1 MERPYLKQSDRRR
14 ASDHDL
20 GKMMKKSKRFFA
32 KRLYY
37 KPNSVLVPHT
47 RGDGNQGIDT
57 GKVENEL
64 DRRVTTHKKDVEN
77 QGENQLVYG
86 SKRFSD
92 DIQLVDRD
100 PVYTGFYPTS
110 IPHKRDHQVSSD
122 AGIWP
127 SMSLF
132 TRNRLVFSDP
142 EQVAGRESYSGAFV
156 STKAFSGLGE
166 TASLNNAEAGLL
178 FSSTRTTDKWVT
190 DASLSTK
197 TSSIQVDDSSQV
209 RLTLRGEGKNVKTG
223 LTLDKAPIHVIRLIA
238 LLCQEAQNETGY
250 LSDLVKS
257 SDSSNDYKS
266 IYEACS
272 NSGDY
277 GDLFQGLE
285 PIGSSVTLITGD
297 TRHIYNENHTED
309 AINRSLEVA
318 GVTLLHT
325 ASSITTD
332 GTERVLDIIN
342 KPPVYGRWNT
352 LWNSLITTHELRCT
366 NGTDP
371 CSGNSSMRMVLEQ
384 LVWMAILYCIISPR
398 TPYLQII
405 ADSDSLNSGSFWSNP
420 VKYRQ
425 LVDGYFTDSYA
436 ADEVTRNN
444 IDPNF
449 PMFRVMCRQD
459 WKKVFAMVESKLY
472 GNWEDWITPLDSF
485 HEISVEVFKTTLID
499 PYLNAHN
506 LMNPTMDEL
515 LSHFAQ
521 KFGFNE
527 DAVRMSCES
536 SYSTANWIYG
546 IADILERMSP
556 HTLTYEDVEFAKV
569 RRTLTWTAMTSIT
582 QGDYRDNY
590 RHALL
595 RMLYPYR
602 LHNTTTDAGI
612 VLKKSLGN
620 PENLSLAP
628 LLNHEVFNGSRN
640 CVSLGEVNNPFLGV
654 YALNTPIFHGV
665 FGIGEVVREDEL
677 NTHNFY
683 RFRCLSQHEYDPY
696 VYFVASSSH
705 RSYYYGFSENEILDI
720 DLQFLNL
727 PCVGTDDV
735 WVSTMKITFP
745 DSFPNIQVEG
755 TSEDL
760 PNVYMIS
767 GYYFD
772 RRMLSS
778 DGISVEWKGTG
789 VFTPRMFC
797 NRTSPDSRGV
807 NPLSRKLSKV
817 GLLNSIQENHGE
829 LNGVSQSDAMLLC
842 KDLTDFRIW
851 FQVEIFL
858 IRKTNRFDKYQPGDV
873 ESVIKRE
880 HTALPEYYLK
890 TYD

>member
-1 MERPYLKQSDRRR
+1 MRRALTEEDLVLDQSDRRR

-64 DRRVTTHKKDVEN
+64 DRRVTTHKKDAEN

-122 AGIWP
+122 AGVWP

-178 FSSTRTTDKWVT
+178 FSSTRTTEKWVT
-190 DASLSTK
+190 DASLATK
-197 TSSIQVDDSSQV
+197 TSAIQVDDSSQV

-223 LTLDKAPIHVIRLIA
+223 ITLDKAPIHVIRLIA
-238 LLCQEAQNETGY
+238 LLCQEAMDETGY
-250 LSDLVKS
+250 LSDLVRS
-257 SDSSNDYKS
+257 SDGDDDYES
-266 IYEACS
+266 IYESCS
-272 NSGDY
+272 KTGDY
-277 GDLFQGLE
+277 GDLFQDLE
-285 PIGSSVTLITGD
+285 PLGSDVTLITG
-297 TRHIYNENHTED
+297 
-309 AINRSLEVA
+309 AIRYAYIPSRDLEEI

-332 GTERVLDIIN
+332 GTDRVLDAIN
-342 KPPVYGRWNT
+342 KPPVYGRWNA
-352 LWNSLITTHELRCT
+352 LWESLTTYHELRCT
-366 NGTDP
+366 NGTNPDP
-371 CSGNSSMRMVLEQ
+371 TMTMVLEQ
-384 LVWMAILYCIISPR
+384 LVWMVLLYCITSPR
-398 TPYLQII
+398 SRYFQMI
-405 ADSDSLNSGSFWSNP
+405 DDGENVNSGSFWSSP

-425 LVDGYFTDSYA
+425 LVDGYFTGSPA
-436 ADEVTRNN
+436 TDEVTKNN
-444 IDPNF
+444 IDPDF
-449 PMFRVMCRQD
+449 PMFRVMCRKD
-459 WKKVFAMVESKLY
+459 WKTVFEIVERKLI
-472 GNWEDWITPLDSF
+472 GDWETWLTPLDGF
-485 HEISVEVFKTTLID
+485 HEITAEAFKTTLID
-499 PYLNAHN
+499 PYMNANN

-521 KFGFNE
+521 RFGFNE

-556 HTLTYEDVEFAKV
+556 HTLPDEDADFAKV
-569 RRTLTWTAMTSIT
+569 RRTLTWTAMTNIA
-582 QGDYRDNY
+582 QNNYRDNY

-602 LHNTTTDAGI
+602 FHNTTKDAGV

-620 PENLSLAP
+620 PDNLSLAP
-628 LLNHEVFNGSRN
+628 LLNPEEFNGSRN
-640 CVSLGEVNNPFLGV
+640 CVSLGEVHNPFLGV
-654 YALNTPIFHGV
+654 YALNIPIFNGV
-665 FGIGEVVREDEL
+665 FGIGDVVTNENET
-677 NTHNFY
+677 NTHSFT
-683 RFRCLSQHEYDPY
+683 FRCVSQHEYEP
-696 VYFVASSSH
+696 FVAWIDSAYRGS
-705 RSYYYGFSENEILDI
+705 YYGFTNNDILDI
-720 DLQFLNL
+720 DLRFRNL
-727 PCVGTDDV
+727 PRVGTDDV
-735 WVSTMKITFP
+735 WVAMMKITFP
-745 DSFPNIQVEG
+745 DSTNIN
-755 TSEDL
+755 SDH
-760 PNVYMIS
+760 PNVYMRS

-772 RRMLSS
+772 ERQLSS
-778 DGISVEWKGTG
+778 DGVSVSWKGNG
-789 VFTPRMFC
+789 VFTPKMFH
-797 NRTSPDSRGV
+797 NRTSPNDPGD
-807 NPLSRKLSKV
+807 NPLEKKLIQIQQ
-817 GLLNSIQENHGE
+817 LNSLQDTQGE
-829 LNGVSQSDAMLLC
+829 LNEVYQADAMILC
-842 KDLTDFRIW
+842 KDLTDLRAW
-851 FQVEIFL
+851 CQVEIFL
-858 IRKTNRFDKYQPGDV
+858 IRKTNRFDKYTPGDV
-873 ESVIKRE
+873 KDVEKVIRME
-880 HTALPEYYLK
+880 HTALPEYYLV
-890 TYD
+890 TLD

>member
-1 MERPYLKQSDRRR
+1 M
-14 ASDHDL
+14 
-20 GKMMKKSKRFFA
+20 
-32 KRLYY
+32 YY

-64 DRRVTTHKKDVEN
+64 DRRVTTHKKDAEN

-122 AGIWP
+122 AGVWP

-142 EQVAGRESYSGAFV
+142 DQVAGRESYSGAFV

-238 LLCQEAQNETGY
+238 LLCQEAQDETGY

-257 SDSSNDYKS
+257 SDNSNDYKS
-266 IYEACS
+266 IYESCS

-277 GDLFQGLE
+277 GDLFQGLD
-285 PIGSSVTLITGD
+285 PLGSNVTLITGT

-309 AINRSLEVA
+309 AINMSLELT

-325 ASSITTD
+325 ASSITTG

-371 CSGNSSMRMVLEQ
+371 CSGNPAMRMVLEQ

-425 LVDGYFTDSYA
+425 LVDWYFTDYYA

-472 GNWEDWITPLDSF
+472 GNWEDWLTPLDSF

-556 HTLTYEDVEFAKV
+556 HTLTYEDAEFAKV
-569 RRTLTWTAMTSIT
+569 RRTLTWTAMTNIT

-602 LHNTTTDAGI
+602 FHNTTTDAGI

-654 YALNTPIFHGV
+654 YALNIPIFNGV

-677 NTHNFY
+677 NRQHLFS
-683 RFRCLSQHEYDPY
+683 FRCLSQHEYDPY
-696 VYFVASSSH
+696 VTFVGSSN
-705 RSYYYGFSENEILDI
+705 RSYYYGFSENEALDI

-735 WVSTMKITFP
+735 WVSMMKITFP

-755 TSEDL
+755 TYEDL

-789 VFTPRMFC
+789 VFTPKMFC
-797 NRTSPDSRGV
+797 NKPSPDSRGIS
-807 NPLSRKLSKV
+807 PLLNKLYQIEP
-817 GLLNSIQENHGE
+817 LNSIQETHGE
-829 LNGVSQSDAMLLC
+829 SNDVSQSDAMLLC

-851 FQVEIFL
+851 CQVEIFL

>member
-1 MERPYLKQSDRRR
+1 
-14 ASDHDL
+14 
-20 GKMMKKSKRFFA
+20 MKKSKRFFA

-64 DRRVTTHKKDVEN
+64 DRRVTTHKKDAEN

-122 AGIWP
+122 AGVWP

-178 FSSTRTTDKWVT
+178 FSSTRTTEKWVT
-190 DASLSTK
+190 DASLTTK
-197 TSSIQVDDSSQV
+197 TSAIQVDDSSQV

-223 LTLDKAPIHVIRLIA
+223 ITLDKAPIHVIRLIA
-238 LLCQEAQNETGY
+238 LLCQEAMDETGY
-250 LSDLVKS
+250 LSDLVRS
-257 SDSSNDYKS
+257 SDDDYEYES
-266 IYEACS
+266 IYESCS
-272 NSGDY
+272 KTGDY
-277 GDLFQGLE
+277 GDLFQDLE
-285 PIGSSVTLITGD
+285 SWRSEVMLITG
-297 TRHIYNENHTED
+297 
-309 AINRSLEVA
+309 AIRYAYLPGRGLDEI

-332 GTERVLDIIN
+332 GTDRVLDAIN
-342 KPPVYGRWNT
+342 KPPVYGRWND
-352 LWNSLITTHELRCT
+352 LWESLTTYHELRCT

-371 CSGNSSMRMVLEQ
+371 SSGNPTMSMVLEQ
-384 LVWMAILYCIISPR
+384 LVWMVILYCITSPR
-398 TPYLQII
+398 SRYFQMI
-405 ADSDSLNSGSFWSNP
+405 DDGENLNSGSFWSSP

-425 LVDGYFTDSYA
+425 LVDGYFTGSPA
-436 ADEVTRNN
+436 TDEVTKNN
-444 IDPNF
+444 IDPDF
-449 PMFRVMCRQD
+449 PMFRVMCRKD
-459 WKKVFAMVESKLY
+459 WKTVFELVARKLI
-472 GNWEDWITPLDSF
+472 GNGLDGF
-485 HEISVEVFKTTLID
+485 HEITAEAFKTTLID
-499 PYLNAHN
+499 PYMNANN
-506 LMNPTMDEL
+506 LMNPTLDEL

-546 IADILERMSP
+546 IADVLERMGHP
-556 HTLTYEDVEFAKV
+556 HTLQDETVEFAKV
-569 RRTLTWTAMTSIT
+569 RRTLTWTAMTNIA
-582 QGDYRDNY
+582 QNNYRDNY

-602 LHNTTTDAGI
+602 FHNTTKDAGV

-620 PENLSLAP
+620 PDNLSLAP
-628 LLNHEVFNGSRN
+628 LLNPEEFNGSRN
-640 CVSLGEVNNPFLGV
+640 CVSLGEVHNPFLGV
-654 YALNTPIFHGV
+654 YALNIPIFCGV
-665 FGIGEVVREDEL
+665 FGIGDVVTEGNETDIHSF
-677 NTHNFY
+677 TFKC
-683 RFRCLSQHEYDPY
+683 FSQHEYEPC
-696 VYFVASSSH
+696 VTWNGSKGRSS
-705 RSYYYGFSENEILDI
+705 YYGFDDKYTLDI

-727 PCVGTDDV
+727 PRVGTDDV
-735 WVSTMKITFP
+735 WVAMMKITFP
-745 DSFPNIQVEG
+745 DSANVN
-755 TSEDL
+755 SDH
-760 PNVYMIS
+760 PNVYMRS

-772 RRMLSS
+772 ERPLSS
-778 DGISVEWKGTG
+778 DGVSVSWKGNG
-789 VFTPRMFC
+789 VFTPKMIR
-797 NRTSPDSRGV
+797 NRTSPNNPGD
-807 NPLSRKLSKV
+807 NPLEKKLFQIQQ
-817 GLLNSIQENHGE
+817 LNSIQDTQGE
-829 LNGVSQSDAMLLC
+829 LDEVYQADAMILF
-842 KDLTDFRIW
+842 KDLTDLRAW
-851 FQVEIFL
+851 CQVEIFL

-873 ESVIKRE
+873 EKVKEVIRKER
-880 HTALPEYYLK
+880 TALPEYYLK

>member
-1 MERPYLKQSDRRR
+1 MRRALTGEDFVVNPSDRRR

-37 KPNSVLVPHT
+37 KPSSVLVPHT

-64 DRRVTTHKKDVEN
+64 DRRVTTHKKDAEN

-122 AGIWP
+122 AGVWP

-156 STKAFSGLGE
+156 STKAFSGFGE

-178 FSSTRTTDKWVT
+178 FSSTRTTEKWVT
-190 DASLSTK
+190 DASLATK
-197 TSSIQVDDSSQV
+197 TSAIQVDDSSQV

-223 LTLDKAPIHVIRLIA
+223 ITLDKAPIHVIRLIA
-238 LLCQEAQNETGY
+238 LLCQEARDETGY
-250 LSDLVKS
+250 LSDLVRS
-257 SDSSNDYKS
+257 SDDDDYES

-277 GDLFQGLE
+277 GDLFQDLE
-285 PIGSSVTLITGD
+285 SWRSEVTLITG
-297 TRHIYNENHTED
+297 
-309 AINRSLEVA
+309 AIRYTYIPSRDLEEI

-332 GTERVLDIIN
+332 STDRVLDAIN
-342 KPPVYGRWNT
+342 KPPVYGRWNA
-352 LWNSLITTHELRCT
+352 LWESLTTYHELRCT

-371 CSGNSSMRMVLEQ
+371 GPTMTMVLEQ
-384 LVWMAILYCIISPR
+384 LVWMVLLYCITSPR
-398 TPYLQII
+398 SRYFQMI
-405 ADSDSLNSGSFWSNP
+405 DDGENVNSGSFWSSP

-425 LVDGYFTDSYA
+425 LVDGYFTGSPA
-436 ADEVTRNN
+436 TDEVTKNN
-444 IDPNF
+444 IDPDF
-449 PMFRVMCRQD
+449 PMFRVMCRKD
-459 WKKVFAMVESKLY
+459 WKTVFEIVERKLI
-472 GNWEDWITPLDSF
+472 GDWETWLTPLDGF
-485 HEISVEVFKTTLID
+485 HEITAEAFKTTLID
-499 PYLNAHN
+499 PYMNANN

-521 KFGFNE
+521 RFGFNE

-556 HTLTYEDVEFAKV
+556 HTLPDESTNFAKV
-569 RRTLTWTAMTSIT
+569 RRTLTWTAMTNIA
-582 QGDYRDNY
+582 QNNYRDNY

-602 LHNTTTDAGI
+602 FHNTTKDVGV

-620 PENLSLAP
+620 PDNLSLAP
-628 LLNHEVFNGSRN
+628 LLNPEEFNGSRN
-640 CVSLGEVNNPFLGV
+640 CVSLGEVHNPFLGV
-654 YALNTPIFHGV
+654 YALNIPIFNGV
-665 FGIGEVVREDEL
+665 FGIGDVVTNENET
-677 NTHNFY
+677 NTHSFT
-683 RFRCLSQHEYDPY
+683 FRCVSQHEYEP
-696 VYFVASSSH
+696 FVAWIDSAYRGS
-705 RSYYYGFSENEILDI
+705 YYGFTNNDILDI
-720 DLQFLNL
+720 DLRFRNL
-727 PCVGTDDV
+727 PRVGTDDV
-735 WVSTMKITFP
+735 WVAMMKITFP
-745 DSFPNIQVEG
+745 DSTNIN
-755 TSEDL
+755 SDH
-760 PNVYMIS
+760 PNVYMRS

-772 RRMLSS
+772 ERQLSS
-778 DGISVEWKGTG
+778 DGVSVSLKGTG
-789 VFTPRMFC
+789 VFTPKMFC
-797 NRTSPDSRGV
+797 NRTSPNNPGD
-807 NPLSRKLSKV
+807 NPLEKKLIQIQQ
-817 GLLNSIQENHGE
+817 LNSIQDTQGE
-829 LNGVSQSDAMLLC
+829 LDEVSQSDAMILC
-842 KDLTDFRIW
+842 KDLTDLRAW
-851 FQVEIFL
+851 CQVEIFL
-858 IRKTNRFDKYQPGDV
+858 IRKTNRFDKYTPGDV
-873 ESVIKRE
+873 KDVEKVIRME

>member
-1 MERPYLKQSDRRR
+1 MRRALTEEDIVVNPSDRRR

-64 DRRVTTHKKDVEN
+64 DRRVTTHKKDAEN

-122 AGIWP
+122 AGVWP

-156 STKAFSGLGE
+156 STKAFSGFGE

-178 FSSTRTTDKWVT
+178 FSSTRTTEKWVT
-190 DASLSTK
+190 DASLATK
-197 TSSIQVDDSSQV
+197 TSAIQVDDSSQV

-223 LTLDKAPIHVIRLIA
+223 ITLDKAPIHVIRLIA
-238 LLCQEAQNETGY
+238 LLCQEARDETGY
-250 LSDLVKS
+250 LSDLVRS
-257 SDSSNDYKS
+257 SDDDDYES

-272 NSGDY
+272 KTGDY
-277 GDLFQGLE
+277 GDLFQDLE
-285 PIGSSVTLITGD
+285 SWRSEVTLITG
-297 TRHIYNENHTED
+297 
-309 AINRSLEVA
+309 AIRYTYIPSRDLEEI

-332 GTERVLDIIN
+332 STDRVLDAIN
-342 KPPVYGRWNT
+342 KPPVYGRWNA
-352 LWNSLITTHELRCT
+352 LWESLTTDHELRCT

-371 CSGNSSMRMVLEQ
+371 CSGNPTMTMVLEQ
-384 LVWMAILYCIISPR
+384 LVWTVLLYCITSPR
-398 TPYLQII
+398 SRYFQMI
-405 ADSDSLNSGSFWSNP
+405 DDGENVNSGSFWSSP

-425 LVDGYFTDSYA
+425 LVDGYFTGSPA
-436 ADEVTRNN
+436 TDEVTKNN
-444 IDPNF
+444 IDPDF
-449 PMFRVMCRQD
+449 PMFRVMCRKD
-459 WKKVFAMVESKLY
+459 WKTVFEIVERKLI
-472 GNWEDWITPLDSF
+472 GDWETWLTPLDGF
-485 HEISVEVFKTTLID
+485 HEITAEAFKTTLID
-499 PYLNAHN
+499 PYMNANN

-556 HTLTYEDVEFAKV
+556 HTLPDESANFAKV
-569 RRTLTWTAMTSIT
+569 RRTLTWTAMTNIV
-582 QGDYRDNY
+582 QNNYRDNY

-602 LHNTTTDAGI
+602 FHNTTKDAGV

-620 PENLSLAP
+620 PDNLSLAP
-628 LLNHEVFNGSRN
+628 LLNPEEFDGSRN
-640 CVSLGEVNNPFLGV
+640 CVSLGEVHNPFLGV
-654 YALNTPIFHGV
+654 YALNIPIFNGV
-665 FGIGEVVREDEL
+665 FGIGDVVTNENET
-677 NTHNFY
+677 NTHSFT
-683 RFRCLSQHEYDPY
+683 FRCVSQHEYEP
-696 VYFVASSSH
+696 FVAWIDSAYRGS
-705 RSYYYGFSENEILDI
+705 YYGFTNNDILDI
-720 DLQFLNL
+720 DLRFRNL
-727 PCVGTDDV
+727 PRVGTDDV
-735 WVSTMKITFP
+735 WVAMMKITFP
-745 DSFPNIQVEG
+745 DSTNIN
-755 TSEDL
+755 SDH
-760 PNVYMIS
+760 PNVYMRS

-772 RRMLSS
+772 ERQLSS
-778 DGISVEWKGTG
+778 DGVSVSLKGTG
-789 VFTPRMFC
+789 VFTPKMFC
-797 NRTSPDSRGV
+797 NRTSPNNPGD
-807 NPLSRKLSKV
+807 NPLEKKLIQIQQ
-817 GLLNSIQENHGE
+817 LNSIQDTQGE
-829 LNGVSQSDAMLLC
+829 LDEVSQSDAMILC
-842 KDLTDFRIW
+842 KDLTDLRAW
-851 FQVEIFL
+851 CQVEIFL
-858 IRKTNRFDKYQPGDV
+858 IRKTNRFDKYTPGDV
-873 ESVIKRE
+873 KDVEKVIRME
-880 HTALPEYYLK
+880 RTALPEYYLK

>member
-1 MERPYLKQSDRRR
+1 MRRALTEEDIVVNPSDRRR

-64 DRRVTTHKKDVEN
+64 DRRVTTHKKDAEN

-122 AGIWP
+122 AGVWP

-156 STKAFSGLGE
+156 STKAFSGFGE

-178 FSSTRTTDKWVT
+178 FSSTRTTEKWVT
-190 DASLSTK
+190 DASLATK
-197 TSSIQVDDSSQV
+197 TSAIQVDDSSQV

-223 LTLDKAPIHVIRLIA
+223 ITLDKAPIHVIRLIA
-238 LLCQEAQNETGY
+238 LLCQEARDETGY
-250 LSDLVKS
+250 LSDLVRS
-257 SDSSNDYKS
+257 SDDDDYES

-277 GDLFQGLE
+277 GDLFQDLE
-285 PIGSSVTLITGD
+285 SWRSEVTLITG
-297 TRHIYNENHTED
+297 
-309 AINRSLEVA
+309 AIRYTYIPSRDLEEI

-332 GTERVLDIIN
+332 STDRVLDAIN
-342 KPPVYGRWNT
+342 KPPVYGRWNA
-352 LWNSLITTHELRCT
+352 LWESLTTDHELRCT

-371 CSGNSSMRMVLEQ
+371 DPTMRMVLEQ
-384 LVWMAILYCIISPR
+384 LVWTVLLYCITSPR
-398 TPYLQII
+398 SRYFQMI
-405 ADSDSLNSGSFWSNP
+405 DDGENVNSGSFWSSP

-425 LVDGYFTDSYA
+425 LVDGYFTGSPA
-436 ADEVTRNN
+436 TDEVTKNN
-444 IDPNF
+444 IDPDF
-449 PMFRVMCRQD
+449 PMFRVMCRKD
-459 WKKVFAMVESKLY
+459 WKTVFEIVERKLI
-472 GNWEDWITPLDSF
+472 GDWETWLTPLDGF
-485 HEISVEVFKTTLID
+485 HEITAEAFKTTLID
-499 PYLNAHN
+499 PYMNANN

-521 KFGFNE
+521 RFGFNE

-556 HTLTYEDVEFAKV
+556 HTLPDESANFAKV
-569 RRTLTWTAMTSIT
+569 RRTLTWTAMTNIV
-582 QGDYRDNY
+582 QNNYRDNY

-602 LHNTTTDAGI
+602 FHNTTKDAGV

-620 PENLSLAP
+620 PDNLSLAP
-628 LLNHEVFNGSRN
+628 LLNPEEFDGSRN
-640 CVSLGEVNNPFLGV
+640 CVSLGEVHNPFLGV
-654 YALNTPIFHGV
+654 YALNIPIFNGV
-665 FGIGEVVREDEL
+665 FGIGDVVTNENETTIHTL
-677 NTHNFY
+677 TFK
-683 RFRCLSQHEYDPY
+683 CVSQHEYEPY
-696 VYFVASSSH
+696 VWWIVSSN
-705 RSYYYGFSENEILDI
+705 RSSYYGFTDKDRLDI
-720 DLQFLNL
+720 DLQFRNL
-727 PCVGTDDV
+727 PRVGTDDV
-735 WVSTMKITFP
+735 WVAIMKITFP
-745 DSFPNIQVEG
+745 DSTNIN
-755 TSEDL
+755 SDH
-760 PNVYMIS
+760 PNVYMRS

-772 RRMLSS
+772 YRPLSS
-778 DGISVEWKGTG
+778 DGVSVSLKGTG
-789 VFTPRMFC
+789 VFTPKMFC
-797 NRTSPDSRGV
+797 NRTSPNNPGD
-807 NPLSRKLSKV
+807 NPLEKKLIQIQQ
-817 GLLNSIQENHGE
+817 LNSIQDTQGE
-829 LNGVSQSDAMLLC
+829 LDEVSQSDAMILC
-842 KDLTDFRIW
+842 KDLTDLRAW
-851 FQVEIFL
+851 CQVEIFL
-858 IRKTNRFDKYQPGDV
+858 IRKTNRFDKYTPGDV
-873 ESVIKRE
+873 RDVEKVIRME
-880 HTALPEYYLK
+880 HTALPAYYLK

>member
-1 MERPYLKQSDRRR
+1 MRRALTEEDIVVNPSDRRR

-64 DRRVTTHKKDVEN
+64 DRRVTTHKKDAEN

-122 AGIWP
+122 AGVWP

-156 STKAFSGLGE
+156 STKAFSGFGE

-178 FSSTRTTDKWVT
+178 FSSTRTTEKWVT
-190 DASLSTK
+190 DASLATK
-197 TSSIQVDDSSQV
+197 TSAIQVDDSSQV

-223 LTLDKAPIHVIRLIA
+223 ITLDKAPIHVIRLIA
-238 LLCQEAQNETGY
+238 LLCQEARDETGY
-250 LSDLVKS
+250 LSDLVRS
-257 SDSSNDYKS
+257 SDDDDYES

-277 GDLFQGLE
+277 GDLFQDLE
-285 PIGSSVTLITGD
+285 SWRSEVTLITG
-297 TRHIYNENHTED
+297 
-309 AINRSLEVA
+309 AIRYTYIPSRDLEEI

-332 GTERVLDIIN
+332 STDRVLDAIN
-342 KPPVYGRWNT
+342 KPPVYGRWNA
-352 LWNSLITTHELRCT
+352 LWESLTTDHELRCT

-371 CSGNSSMRMVLEQ
+371 DPTMRMVLEQ
-384 LVWMAILYCIISPR
+384 LVWMVLLYCITSPR
-398 TPYLQII
+398 SRYFQMI
-405 ADSDSLNSGSFWSNP
+405 DDGENVNSGSFWSSP

-425 LVDGYFTDSYA
+425 LVDGYFTGSPA
-436 ADEVTRNN
+436 TDEVTKNN
-444 IDPNF
+444 IDPDF
-449 PMFRVMCRQD
+449 PMFRVMCRKD
-459 WKKVFAMVESKLY
+459 WKTVFEIVERKLI
-472 GNWEDWITPLDSF
+472 GDWETWLTPLDGF
-485 HEISVEVFKTTLID
+485 HEITAEAFKTTLID
-499 PYLNAHN
+499 PYMNANN

-521 KFGFNE
+521 RFGFNE

-556 HTLTYEDVEFAKV
+556 HTLPDESANFAKV
-569 RRTLTWTAMTSIT
+569 RRTLTWTAMTNIA
-582 QGDYRDNY
+582 QNNYRDNY

-602 LHNTTTDAGI
+602 FHNTTKDAGV

-620 PENLSLAP
+620 PDNLSLAP
-628 LLNHEVFNGSRN
+628 LLNPEEFDGSRN
-640 CVSLGEVNNPFLGV
+640 CVSLGEVHNPFLGV
-654 YALNTPIFHGV
+654 YALNIPIFNGV
-665 FGIGEVVREDEL
+665 FGIGDVVTNENETTIHTL
-677 NTHNFY
+677 TFK
-683 RFRCLSQHEYDPY
+683 CVSQHEYEPY
-696 VYFVASSSH
+696 VWWIVSSN
-705 RSYYYGFSENEILDI
+705 RSSYYGFTDKDRLDI
-720 DLQFLNL
+720 DLQFRNL
-727 PCVGTDDV
+727 PRVGTDDV
-735 WVSTMKITFP
+735 WVAIMKITFP
-745 DSFPNIQVEG
+745 DSTNIN
-755 TSEDL
+755 SDH
-760 PNVYMIS
+760 PNVYMRS

-772 RRMLSS
+772 YRPLSS
-778 DGISVEWKGTG
+778 DGVSVSLKGTG
-789 VFTPRMFC
+789 VFTPKMFC
-797 NRTSPDSRGV
+797 NRTSPNDPGD
-807 NPLSRKLSKV
+807 NPLEKKLSQIQQ
-817 GLLNSIQENHGE
+817 LNSIQDTQGE
-829 LNGVSQSDAMLLC
+829 LDEVSQSDAMILC
-842 KDLTDFRIW
+842 KDLTDLRAW
-851 FQVEIFL
+851 CQVEIFL
-858 IRKTNRFDKYQPGDV
+858 IRKTNRFDKYTPGDV
-873 ESVIKRE
+873 RDVEKVIRME
-880 HTALPEYYLK
+880 HTALPAYYLK

>member
-1 MERPYLKQSDRRR
+1 MRRALTEEDIVVNPSDRRR

-64 DRRVTTHKKDVEN
+64 DRRVTTHKKDAEN

-122 AGIWP
+122 AGVWP

-156 STKAFSGLGE
+156 STKAFSGFGE

-178 FSSTRTTDKWVT
+178 FSSTRTTEKWVT
-190 DASLSTK
+190 DASLATK
-197 TSSIQVDDSSQV
+197 TSAIQVDDSSQV

-223 LTLDKAPIHVIRLIA
+223 ITLDKAPIHVIRLIA
-238 LLCQEAQNETGY
+238 LLCQEARDETGY
-250 LSDLVKS
+250 LSDLVRS
-257 SDSSNDYKS
+257 SDDDYES

-277 GDLFQGLE
+277 GDLFQDLE
-285 PIGSSVTLITGD
+285 SWRSEVTLITG
-297 TRHIYNENHTED
+297 
-309 AINRSLEVA
+309 AIRYTYIPSRDLEEI

-332 GTERVLDIIN
+332 STDRVLDAIN
-342 KPPVYGRWNT
+342 KPPVYGRWNA
-352 LWNSLITTHELRCT
+352 LWESLTTDHELRCT

-371 CSGNSSMRMVLEQ
+371 DPTMTMVLEQ
-384 LVWMAILYCIISPR
+384 LVWMVLLYCITSPR
-398 TPYLQII
+398 SRYFQMI
-405 ADSDSLNSGSFWSNP
+405 DDGENVNSGSFWSSP

-425 LVDGYFTDSYA
+425 LVDGYFTGSPA
-436 ADEVTRNN
+436 TDEVTKNN
-444 IDPNF
+444 IDPDF
-449 PMFRVMCRQD
+449 PMFRVMCRKD
-459 WKKVFAMVESKLY
+459 WKTVFEIVERKLI
-472 GNWEDWITPLDSF
+472 GDWETWLTPLDGF
-485 HEISVEVFKTTLID
+485 HEITAEAFKTTLID
-499 PYLNAHN
+499 PYMNANN

-521 KFGFNE
+521 RFGFNE

-556 HTLTYEDVEFAKV
+556 HTLPDESANFAKV
-569 RRTLTWTAMTSIT
+569 RRTLTWTAMTNIV
-582 QGDYRDNY
+582 QNNYRDNY

-602 LHNTTTDAGI
+602 FHNTTKDAGV

-620 PENLSLAP
+620 PDNLSLAP
-628 LLNHEVFNGSRN
+628 LLNPEEFDGSRN
-640 CVSLGEVNNPFLGV
+640 CVSLGEVHNPFLGV
-654 YALNTPIFHGV
+654 YALNIPIFNGV
-665 FGIGEVVREDEL
+665 FGIGDVVTNENET
-677 NTHNFY
+677 NTHSFT
-683 RFRCLSQHEYDPY
+683 FRCVSQHEYEP
-696 VYFVASSSH
+696 FVAWIDSAYRGS
-705 RSYYYGFSENEILDI
+705 YYGFTNNDILDI
-720 DLQFLNL
+720 DLRFRNL
-727 PCVGTDDV
+727 PRVGTDDV
-735 WVSTMKITFP
+735 WVAMMKITFP
-745 DSFPNIQVEG
+745 DSTNIN
-755 TSEDL
+755 SDH
-760 PNVYMIS
+760 PNVYMRS

-772 RRMLSS
+772 ERQLSS
-778 DGISVEWKGTG
+778 DGVSVSLKGTG
-789 VFTPRMFC
+789 VFTPKMFC
-797 NRTSPDSRGV
+797 NRTSPNDPGD
-807 NPLSRKLSKV
+807 NPLEKKLSQIQQ
-817 GLLNSIQENHGE
+817 LNSIQDTQGE
-829 LNGVSQSDAMLLC
+829 LDEVSQSDAMILC
-842 KDLTDFRIW
+842 KDLTDLRAW
-851 FQVEIFL
+851 CQVEIFL
-858 IRKTNRFDKYQPGDV
+858 IRKTNRFDKYTPGDV
-873 ESVIKRE
+873 RDVEKVIRME
-880 HTALPEYYLK
+880 HTALPAYYLK

>member
-1 MERPYLKQSDRRR
+1 
-14 ASDHDL
+14 
-20 GKMMKKSKRFFA
+20 MKKPKRFFA

-64 DRRVTTHKKDVEN
+64 DRRVTTHKKDAEN

-122 AGIWP
+122 AGVWP

-178 FSSTRTTDKWVT
+178 FSSTRTTEKWVT
-190 DASLSTK
+190 DASLTTK
-197 TSSIQVDDSSQV
+197 TSAVQVDDNSQV

-223 LTLDKAPIHVIRLIA
+223 ITLDKAPIHVIRLIA
-238 LLCQEAQNETGY
+238 LLCQEASDETGY
-250 LSDLVKS
+250 LSDLVRS
-257 SDSSNDYKS
+257 SDGDDDYES

-272 NSGDY
+272 KTGDY
-277 GDLFQGLE
+277 GDLFQDLE
-285 PIGSSVTLITGD
+285 PLGSKVTLITG
-297 TRHIYNENHTED
+297 
-309 AINRSLEVA
+309 AIRYAYIPSRDLEEI

-332 GTERVLDIIN
+332 GTDRVLDAIN
-342 KPPVYGRWNT
+342 KPPVYGRWNA
-352 LWNSLITTHELRCT
+352 LWESLTTYHELRCT
-366 NGTDP
+366 NGTNP
-371 CSGNSSMRMVLEQ
+371 HSGNPTMSMVLEQ
-384 LVWMAILYCIISPR
+384 LVWTVLLYCITSPR
-398 TPYLQII
+398 SRYFQMI
-405 ADSDSLNSGSFWSNP
+405 DDGENVNSGSFWSSP

-425 LVDGYFTDSYA
+425 LVDGYFTGSPA
-436 ADEVTRNN
+436 TDEVTKNN
-444 IDPNF
+444 IDPDF
-449 PMFRVMCRQD
+449 PMFRVMCRKD
-459 WKKVFAMVESKLY
+459 WKTVFEIVERKLI
-472 GNWEDWITPLDSF
+472 GDWETWLTPLDGF
-485 HEISVEVFKTTLID
+485 HEITAEAFKTTLID
-499 PYLNAHN
+499 PYMNANN

-515 LSHFAQ
+515 LSHFTQ

-546 IADILERMSP
+546 IADVLERMSP
-556 HTLTYEDVEFAKV
+556 HTLPDESTDFAKV
-569 RRTLTWTAMTSIT
+569 RRTLTWTAMTNIA
-582 QGDYRDNY
+582 QNNYRDNY

-602 LHNTTTDAGI
+602 FHNTTKDTGV

-620 PENLSLAP
+620 PDNLSLAP
-628 LLNHEVFNGSRN
+628 LLNPEEFNGSRN
-640 CVSLGEVNNPFLGV
+640 CVSLGEVHNPFLGV
-654 YALNTPIFHGV
+654 YALNIPIFNGV
-665 FGIGEVVREDEL
+665 FGIGDVVTNENET
-677 NTHNFY
+677 NTHSFT
-683 RFRCLSQHEYDPY
+683 FRCVSQHEYEP
-696 VYFVASSSH
+696 FVAWIDSAYRSS
-705 RSYYYGFSENEILDI
+705 YYGFTDKDIDKAILDI
-720 DLQFLNL
+720 DLRFRNL
-727 PCVGTDDV
+727 PRVGTDDV
-735 WVSTMKITFP
+735 WVAMMKITFP
-745 DSFPNIQVEG
+745 DSTNIN
-755 TSEDL
+755 SDH
-760 PNVYMIS
+760 PNVYMMS

-772 RRMLSS
+772 ERQLSS
-778 DGISVEWKGTG
+778 DGVSVSWKGTG
-789 VFTPRMFC
+789 VFTPKMFR
-797 NRTSPDSRGV
+797 NRTSPNDPGD
-807 NPLSRKLSKV
+807 NPLEKKL
-817 GLLNSIQENHGE
+817 LQIQQLNSIQDTQGE
-829 LNGVSQSDAMLLC
+829 LDEVYQADAMILC
-842 KDLTDFRIW
+842 KDLTDLRAW
-851 FQVEIFL
+851 CQVEIFL
-858 IRKTNRFDKYQPGDV
+858 IRKTNRFDKYTPGDV
-873 ESVIKRE
+873 ERVIKRE

>member
-1 MERPYLKQSDRRR
+1 MRRALTEEDIVVNPSDRRR

-64 DRRVTTHKKDVEN
+64 DRRVTTHKKDAEN

-122 AGIWP
+122 AGVWP

-156 STKAFSGLGE
+156 STKAFSGFGE

-178 FSSTRTTDKWVT
+178 FSSTRTTEKWVT
-190 DASLSTK
+190 DASLATK
-197 TSSIQVDDSSQV
+197 TSAIQVDDSSQV

-223 LTLDKAPIHVIRLIA
+223 ITLDKAPIHVIRLIA
-238 LLCQEAQNETGY
+238 LLCQEARDETGY
-250 LSDLVKS
+250 LSDLVRS
-257 SDSSNDYKS
+257 SDDDDDYES

-277 GDLFQGLE
+277 GDLFQDLE
-285 PIGSSVTLITGD
+285 SWRSEVTLITG
-297 TRHIYNENHTED
+297 
-309 AINRSLEVA
+309 AIRYTYIPSRDLEEI

-332 GTERVLDIIN
+332 GTDRVLDAIN
-342 KPPVYGRWNT
+342 KPPVYGRWNA
-352 LWNSLITTHELRCT
+352 LWESLTTDHELRCT

-371 CSGNSSMRMVLEQ
+371 DPTMTMVLEQ
-384 LVWMAILYCIISPR
+384 LVWMVLLYCITSPR
-398 TPYLQII
+398 SRYFQMI
-405 ADSDSLNSGSFWSNP
+405 DDGENVNSGSFWSSP

-425 LVDGYFTDSYA
+425 LVDGYFTGSPA
-436 ADEVTRNN
+436 TDEVTKNN
-444 IDPNF
+444 IDPDF
-449 PMFRVMCRQD
+449 PMFRVMCRKD
-459 WKKVFAMVESKLY
+459 WKTVFEIVERKLI
-472 GNWEDWITPLDSF
+472 GDWETWLTPLDGF
-485 HEISVEVFKTTLID
+485 HEITAEAFKTTLID
-499 PYLNAHN
+499 PYMNANN

-521 KFGFNE
+521 RFGFNE

-556 HTLTYEDVEFAKV
+556 HTLPDESANFAKV
-569 RRTLTWTAMTSIT
+569 RRTLTWTAMTNIV
-582 QGDYRDNY
+582 QNNYRDNY

-602 LHNTTTDAGI
+602 FHNTTKDAGV

-620 PENLSLAP
+620 PDNLSLAP
-628 LLNHEVFNGSRN
+628 LLNPEEFDGSRN
-640 CVSLGEVNNPFLGV
+640 CVSLGEVHNPFLGV
-654 YALNTPIFHGV
+654 YALNIPIFNGV
-665 FGIGEVVREDEL
+665 FGIGDVVTNENET
-677 NTHNFY
+677 NTHSFT
-683 RFRCLSQHEYDPY
+683 FRCVSQHEYEP
-696 VYFVASSSH
+696 FVAWIDSAYRGS
-705 RSYYYGFSENEILDI
+705 YYGFTNNDILDI
-720 DLQFLNL
+720 DLRFRNL
-727 PCVGTDDV
+727 PRVGTDDV
-735 WVSTMKITFP
+735 WVAIMKITFP
-745 DSFPNIQVEG
+745 DSTNIN
-755 TSEDL
+755 SDH
-760 PNVYMIS
+760 PNVYMRS

-772 RRMLSS
+772 ERQLSS
-778 DGISVEWKGTG
+778 DGVSVSLKGTG
-789 VFTPRMFC
+789 VFTPKMFC
-797 NRTSPDSRGV
+797 NRTSPNDPGD
-807 NPLSRKLSKV
+807 NPLEKKLSQIQQ
-817 GLLNSIQENHGE
+817 LNSIQDTQGE
-829 LNGVSQSDAMLLC
+829 LDEVSQSDAMILC
-842 KDLTDFRIW
+842 KDLTDLRAW
-851 FQVEIFL
+851 CQVEIFL
-858 IRKTNRFDKYQPGDV
+858 IRKTNRFDKYTPGDV
-873 ESVIKRE
+873 RDVEKVIRME
-880 HTALPEYYLK
+880 HTALPAYYLK